1 MFFVINNR
9 DIVSYADYNT
19 YSVRKNQSNLETKLQ
34 KALVKLFKW
43 FKINAISCR
52 VLT

>member
-1 MFFVINNR
+1 MFFLINNI

-19 YSVRKNQSNLETKLQ
+19 YSVGKNQSNLETKLQ
-34 KALVKLFKW
+34 KALVKLIKW
-43 FKINAISCR
+43 FEINVISCQ